1 MIIHRFVLIGLVV
14 VQIIILDE
22 ATASVDPRTEAI
34 VQRTIQE
41 EFSDCTILTIA
52 HRLQTILSCDRII
65 VMEAGCIVEM
75 GRPGD
80 LLSEANSVFSNMLAT
95 AEKTTNDY

>member
-1 MIIHRFVLIGLVV
+1 MIIHRFLLIGLVL
-14 VQIIILDE
+14 QIIILDE

-65 VMEAGCIVEM
+65 VMEAGCIAEM

-80 LLSEANSVFSNMLAT
+80 LLSDANSIFSNMLAT